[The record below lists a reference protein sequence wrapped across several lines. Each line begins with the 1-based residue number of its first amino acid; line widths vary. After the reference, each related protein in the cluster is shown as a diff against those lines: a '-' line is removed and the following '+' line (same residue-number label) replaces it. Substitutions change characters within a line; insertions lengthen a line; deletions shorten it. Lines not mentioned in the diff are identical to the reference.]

1 MQEEF
6 AHEFQKIENPLF
18 FVALGYLHNTEEA
31 KDAVQDA
38 ALSAYLGFYKLRS
51 MAYFKTWMT
60 RIVINRCK
68 DLLKK
73 RKYTEELTDQIAVF
87 SNMPTEDMEIMD
99 ALCKLA
105 PSVSRYITLRFYH
118 DMTYED
124 VSKLLKQPV
133 STVKYRTKQALAN
146 LKFLLEGEDPV

>member
-1 MQEEF
+1 MEEKGGKQSLQEEF

-73 RKYTEELTDQIAVF
+73 RKCFLTSERF
-87 SNMPTEDMEIMD
+87 
-99 ALCKLA
+99 ALPRICLEKTNCTFLKGFCFH
-105 PSVSRYITLRFYH
+105 VLKIIY
-118 DMTYED
+118 D
-124 VSKLLKQPV
+124 VI
-133 STVKYRTKQALAN
+133 
-146 LKFLLEGEDPV
+146 FHI